1 MPEIEC
7 PKCHV
12 SKTVDEEVFD
22 SAVGKNAKCRCG
34 HSWIVE
40 RPEIDLAAFATGL
53 QIDSEEGVFLPRTSH
68 LPWNDEAK
76 DRIAQVQESRHVI
89 ITTTHSVDG
98 YRVEKYLGIES
109 VEYVIGTGI
118 FSEFTAGLADLLG
131 GRATAFEKKLQ
142 DAKQVAI
149 ETLKFRAYRM
159 GANAVIGVDMDY
171 TEFTGNQIAVVING
185 TMVLLTRQ
193 LDRDSHH

>member
-34 HSWIVE
+34 HSWIIE
-40 RPEIDLAAFATGL
+40 RPEIDLAAFASAS
-53 QIDSEEGVFLPRTSH
+53 QNDAEEGVFLSRTSH
-68 LPWNDEAK
+68 LPWSNEAK
-76 DRIAQVQESRHVI
+76 DRLAQVQESRHVI
-89 ITTTHSVDG
+89 ITTTNSVDG

-118 FSEFTAGLADLLG
+118 FSEFTAGLSDLLG
-131 GRATAFEKKLQ
+131 VRASAFEKKLQ
-142 DAKQVAI
+142 EAKQVAI
-149 ETLKFRAYRM
+149 ETLKIRAYRM

-171 TEFTGNQIAVVING
+171 TEFSGNQIALIING
-185 TMVLLTRQ
+185 TLVLMTRWP
-193 LDRDSHH
+193 DREPHH

>member
-12 SKTVDEEVFD
+12 SKTVVEEVFD
-22 SAVGKNAKCRCG
+22 SAIRKNAKCRCG

-40 RPEIDLAAFATGL
+40 RPEIDLAAFSTDL
-53 QIDSEEGVFLPRTSH
+53 QNDSEEGVFLPRTSH

-76 DRIAQVQESRHVI
+76 DRFTQVQESRQVI

-118 FSEFTAGLADLLG
+118 FSEISAGLADLLG
-131 GRATAFEKKLQ
+131 VRASAFEKKLQ
-142 DAKQVAI
+142 EAKNVAI
-149 ETLKFRAYRM
+149 QTLKIRAYRM

-171 TEFTGNQIAVVING
+171 TEFTGNQIALILNG
-185 TMVLLTRQ
+185 TLVLLTRSA
-193 LDRDSHH
+193 R